1 MARPKKLNAE
11 FFSHDVDMR
20 NDLKVKAL
28 RKRFGHKGYS
38 FWNMILEHLGNCD
51 YFEYEWNEL
60 NIELLSTD
68 FDLTSEELNEL
79 VDYCVKLEL
88 LQIYNG
94 FLTCNKFTDRLLSTL
109 INSREGFSMENS
121 KRMGLSNS
129 LPTENS
135 METQGNTQSR
145 VEYSKG
151 EYSKG
156 EESRLHDPKGEC
168 SIEDKSRVEKSIED
182 AFSELTKTYA

>member
-1 MARPKKLNAE
+1 
-11 FFSHDVDMR
+11 
-20 NDLKVKAL
+20 
-28 RKRFGHKGYS
+28 
-38 FWNMILEHLGNCD
+38 MILEHLGNCD

-88 LQIYNG
+88 LQIYNS

-121 KRMGLSNS
+121 KRMRLSNS
-129 LPTENS
+129 LPTENP
-135 METQGNTQSR
+135 METPVNTQSR
-145 VEYSKG
+145 V

>member
-88 LQIYNG
+88 LQIYNS